1 MIPNDVSEL
10 ISDLSNIIMIQTAA
24 LERLSNKLLEYISL
38 EEIGK
43 LYDDTETK
51 KLIDKWDI

>member
-38 EEIGK
+38 EEIDK

-51 KLIDKWDI
+51 KLIEKWDI

>member
-51 KLIDKWDI
+51 KLIEKWDI

>member
-1 MIPNDVSEL
+1 
-10 ISDLSNIIMIQTAA
+10 MIQTAA

-51 KLIDKWDI
+51 KLIEKWDI